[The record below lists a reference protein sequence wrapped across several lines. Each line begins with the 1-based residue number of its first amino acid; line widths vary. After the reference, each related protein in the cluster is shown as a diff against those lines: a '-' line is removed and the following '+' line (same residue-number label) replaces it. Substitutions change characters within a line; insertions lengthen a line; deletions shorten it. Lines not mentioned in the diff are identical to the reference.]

1 MVASKLMLFLLV
13 LFCNIL
19 VCLEATIYNPFFFV
33 CFCFIVFLFNQR
45 VCSRHVQCGSNI
57 DKIEIQQKL

>member
-19 VCLEATIYNPFFFV
+19 VCLEATIYNPFFLYVFV
-33 CFCFIVFLFNQR
+33 SLFFCSIREYV
-45 VCSRHVQCGSNI
+45 VGMYSVVAI
-57 DKIEIQQKL
+57 